1 MRPFLLRLESLVWVL
16 VSVTPAENS
25 LLLELLKAMVSS
37 HQLKQKLQAFLQLLF
52 GFHKWVSCMLFL
64 NWIVSSCLIAP
75 IRTTMRI
82 LSMGVLSS
90 IVNSDSSLSLIC
102 RQANQVTHHLSKRLD
117 ARIVEIG
124 NICSKHNNPNSCDNI
139 LRSVPGATSGV
150 DLGSISLYLI
160 NMAHVN
166 AFDTIGQISYN
177 IRKATNTQTKQR
189 YNSCI
194 MDYDDV
200 LLSLTQAK
208 QSYNSG
214 NYAALKSNG
223 ITVIEDVKDCD
234 TKAYDLPQL
243 RMNNQY
249 LVDIKAYEEERLKK
263 DKVITCL
270 HSQLAYHI
278 FTKTMDWE
286 TPTQVWDKIQDE
298 FEGSNRVKFVR
309 LLTLKKEFELMK
321 MKDNESVK
329 DDFGILV
336 DVVNQMWLLGEASF
350 TD

>member
-1 MRPFLLRLESLVWVL
+1 MVHSFVKHPLL
-16 VSVTPAENS
+16 PS
-25 LLLELLKAMVSS
+25 LLLLLCFV
-37 HQLKQKLQAFLQLLF
+37 F
-52 GFHKWVSCMLFL
+52 
-64 NWIVSSCLIAP
+64 
-75 IRTTMRI
+75 
-82 LSMGVLSS
+82 
-90 IVNSDSSLSLIC
+90 SLCS
-102 RQANQVTHHLSKRLD
+102 

-166 AFDTIGQISYN
+166 AFETIGQISYN

-249 LVDIKAYEEERLKK
+249 LVDVSMI
-263 DKVITCL
+263 IMI
-270 HSQLAYHI
+270 LAD
-278 FTKTMDWE
+278 FLA
-286 TPTQVWDKIQDE
+286 
-298 FEGSNRVKFVR
+298 GKF
-309 LLTLKKEFELMK
+309 
-321 MKDNESVK
+321 
-329 DDFGILV
+329 
-336 DVVNQMWLLGEASF
+336 
-350 TD
+350 